1 MSSVF
6 KGLTEYFGA
15 STAQG
20 DTFKEGE
27 VFIGQVLDVGKSTS
41 TYSIGGTAI
50 TPTMDP
56 YTIGMIRFLRANNG
70 SKAEKNV
77 VTTAEPLDRSCYRLP
92 FAGEQ
97 VLVVKKL
104 GSYYYFD
111 VVTPSFFLRSNIN
124 PVLMQD
130 AYASSGEAA
139 ISVDPEIEAQRFA
152 TKNDFSEA
160 ALTNRAGSFTRVREG
175 DSILEGRM
183 GGLIKF
189 THTITQDGVW
199 NPETQITNIGR
210 SDNGDP
216 MLVMKASIRR
226 KEINEI
232 IQETNLLEDDDINED
247 DSSFYLTTTQNVPMK
262 VATSVSM
269 LSWNVAV
276 TKGAFTGSDDPTV
289 RLQSLVEGTYDPNFQ
304 PEVITSGLNLT
315 IGGGGG
321 GTGGSGGA
329 GGGNGAAMGLDTENA
344 LAYDLILKYEGTGYE
359 AGWDIGNW
367 RIGHGSSTITLEN
380 GVVAKLGG
388 DRTQRPVA
396 IDKTTGVITYAPIGN
411 IVNTDGQPYGSGILW
426 HSRNTP
432 GAGEYPLIT
441 LADAD
446 RDLARRVKTEF
457 VPDVIEFIGR
467 DVANFIGI
475 GGVAALTS
483 IKYNYGNI
491 KKQGAGPAAIRAF
504 KENNINILVDHI
516 KGLTAGPKRRAF
528 EANVV
533 LTKSM

>member
-6 KGLTEYFGA
+6 KGLTEFFGSA
-15 STAQG
+15 AGPESA
-20 DTFKEGE
+20 FKQGE
-27 VFIGQVLDVGKSTS
+27 VFIGQVLDVGKST
-41 TYSIGGTAI
+41 TT
-50 TPTMDP
+50 
-56 YTIGMIRFLRANNG
+56 YTIGGVDYNPTTNPYLIGSIRFLKANSG
-70 SKAEKNV
+70 GKAEKE
-77 VTTAEPLDRSCYRLP
+77 VTSTAEPLDRSCYRLP

-97 VLVVKKL
+97 VLIVKKL
-104 GSYYYFD
+104 GRYFYFD
-111 VVTPSFFLRSNIN
+111 VVTPGFFLRNNID
-124 PVLMQD
+124 PTLMQN
-130 AYASSGEAA
+130 AYASSGEPA
-139 ISVDPEIEAQRFA
+139 ITVDPEIEAQRFA
-152 TKNDFSEA
+152 TKNDFGED
-160 ALTNRAGSFTRVREG
+160 ALFNRAGTFTRMREG

-183 GGLIKF
+183 GGIIKF
-189 THTITQDGVW
+189 TQTITKDGVW

-210 SDNGDP
+210 SDDGDP
-216 MLVMKASIRR
+216 MLIMKASIRR
-226 KEINEI
+226 KEVNEI
-232 IQETNLLEDDDINED
+232 VQEPNLIEDDDINED
-247 DSSFYLTTTQNVPMK
+247 GSSFYLTTTQNVPIR
-262 VATSVSM
+262 VDTSVSM
-269 LSWNVAV
+269 LSWNVNV
-276 TKGAFTGSDDPTV
+276 TKGVITGSTDPAA
-289 RLQSLVEGTYDPNFQ
+289 RLQSFVEGSYDPLFQ
-304 PEVITSGLNLT
+304 PTVITSGLNLT

-321 GTGGSGGA
+321 G
-329 GGGNGAAMGLDTENA
+329 GGGNGAIMGLDTENA

-426 HSRNTP
+426 HSKNTP

-457 VPDVIEFIGR
+457 VPDVIEYIGR
-467 DVANFIGI
+467 DVATFIGI

-491 KKQGAGPAAIRAF
+491 SNQGAGEAAIRAY
-504 KENNINILVDHI
+504 KQNNINILVDHI